1 MPICH
6 FSSDMDAPGKIS
18 YFIIICLH
26 VSREPIYLTLSAN
39 GYMQNDGSH
48 RVFSAKHARC
58 RWANGLLAVKVR
70 NILMT
75 SFVLRMDGKLHK
87 GCSRY
92 VWVKSCCSLLPMPST
107 FSLVDIQKVAD
118 WVKRLRFGSLNALS
132 TPPANAL
139 AQSRKLIDC
148 PFISVQRCRAADR
161 SC

>member
-1 MPICH
+1 MP
-6 FSSDMDAPGKIS
+6 MG
-18 YFIIICLH
+18 
-26 VSREPIYLTLSAN
+26 
-39 GYMQNDGSH
+39 Q
-48 RVFSAKHARC
+48 
-58 RWANGLLAVKVR
+58 WAAGGQGAQHLDDQLCFGQR
-70 NILMT
+70 
-75 SFVLRMDGKLHK
+75 RMDGKLHK
-87 GCSRY
+87 GCSKY

-107 FSLVDIQKVAD
+107 FSPVDIQKVAD